1 MEIKTVKSDGTAGS
15 SLTLSVPNE
24 DLDTINVPLLH
35 EIVKMQQ
42 AGLRSGNASTKT
54 RGEVSGG
61 GKKPYRQKGT
71 GRARQGSSRAPQ
83 WRGGAIIFG
92 PRPRDYYYRQPGK
105 KMLLAVREALL
116 SHLKEQTLQVIDGI
130 ELPTRK
136 TKELISFLGK
146 CGLNTGSSRILI
158 VAVTL
163 TEEVYFSGRNIPGL
177 EILLPHQLNP
187 YDILLA
193 DSILITKEAYPM
205 VAGLLERNI
214 NGVN

>member
-1 MEIKTVKSDGTAGS
+1 
-15 SLTLSVPNE
+15 
-24 DLDTINVPLLH
+24 
-35 EIVKMQQ
+35 
-42 AGLRSGNASTKT
+42 
-54 RGEVSGG
+54 
-61 GKKPYRQKGT
+61 
-71 GRARQGSSRAPQ
+71 
-83 WRGGAIIFG
+83 
-92 PRPRDYYYRQPGK
+92 
-105 KMLLAVREALL
+105 MLLAVREALL

-136 TKELISFLGK
+136 TKELITFLGK